1 MRQRVVI
8 LGSEEKEIL
17 VSLVSHL
24 KSHRLA
30 ELVSVIF
37 DRPCPTLARSLHQLG
52 YELQIIPYHKISCRN
67 RDDYEQELLE
77 EVIKTQPD
85 WIFLC
90 GYSWILPEI
99 FVNRFK
105 WRILNIHPS
114 LLPAFPGANAIEDA
128 WWWGVKL
135 TGVTIHFV
143 DESIDMGPII
153 LQEAYYIKEEDDQ
166 QTIYDNLVKIGK
178 RLYRKVID
186 QILKEKVHINGR
198 KVAFEDSKW

>member
-17 VSLVSHL
+17 VSLIRHL
-24 KSHRLA
+24 KSHQSA
-30 ELVSVIF
+30 ELVSVIL
-37 DRPCPTLARSLHQLG
+37 DRPCPALTRSLRQLG
-52 YELQIIPYHKISCRN
+52 YELQIIPHHKISFRN
-67 RDDYEQELLE
+67 REDYEQELLE

-153 LQEAYYIKEEDDQ
+153 FQEAYYIKERDDPQ
-166 QTIYDNLVKIGK
+166 AIYDKLVEIGK
-178 RLYRKVID
+178 GLYKKVID
-186 QILKEKVHINGR
+186 RILTEKVNINGR
-198 KVAFEDSKW
+198 KVTFGDSKW